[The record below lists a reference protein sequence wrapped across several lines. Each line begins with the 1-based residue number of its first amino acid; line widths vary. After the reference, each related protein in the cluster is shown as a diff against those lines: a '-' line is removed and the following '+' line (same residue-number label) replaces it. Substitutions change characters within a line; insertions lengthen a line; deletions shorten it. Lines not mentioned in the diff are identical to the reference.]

1 MFQFNG
7 TAGSLSKE
15 EEFTIQLLKLLSSA
29 VVSKDKSKI
38 FAVGKILDSLKVI
51 ARQQTK
57 EEQALKKKN
66 QTDIWSA
73 IKEKRPKQ
81 RRTPTLESSSIGKQQ
96 ET

>member
-38 FAVGKILDSLKVI
+38 FAVGRILDNLKVI
-51 ARQQTK
+51 ARQQIK
-57 EEQALKKKN
+57 EEKAEMKKN
-66 QTDIWSA
+66 QTDILSA
-73 IKEKRPKQ
+73 IEGKRPIKKSWVHKQ
-81 RRTPTLESSSIGKQQ
+81 
-96 ET
+96 

>member
-15 EEFTIQLLKLLSSA
+15 EEFTVQLLKLLSSA

-38 FAVGKILDSLKVI
+38 FAVGKILDNLKVI
-51 ARQQTK
+51 AKQQVK

-66 QTDIWSA
+66 QTDILSA
-73 IKEKRPKQ
+73 IAGKRPAKK
-81 RRTPTLESSSIGKQQ
+81 SC
-96 ET
+96 

>member
-38 FAVGKILDSLKVI
+38 FAVGRILDNLKVI
-51 ARQQTK
+51 ARQQIK
-57 EEQALKKKN
+57 EEKAEMKKN
-66 QTDIWSA
+66 QTDILSA
-73 IKEKRPKQ
+73 IEGKRPIKK
-81 RRTPTLESSSIGKQQ
+81 S
-96 ET
+96 

>member
-38 FAVGKILDSLKVI
+38 FAVGRILDNLKVI
-51 ARQQTK
+51 ARQQIK
-57 EEQALKKKN
+57 EEKAEMKKN
-66 QTDIWSA
+66 QTDLLSA
-73 IKEKRPKQ
+73 IAGRKK
-81 RRTPTLESSSIGKQQ
+81 
-96 ET
+96 